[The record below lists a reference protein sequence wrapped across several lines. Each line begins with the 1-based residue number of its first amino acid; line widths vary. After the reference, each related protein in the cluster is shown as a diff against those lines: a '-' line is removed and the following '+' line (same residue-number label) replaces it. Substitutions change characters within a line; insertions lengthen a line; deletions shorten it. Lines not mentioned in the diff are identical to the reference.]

1 MIRSKAFDVEC
12 IPNLFSVAIVDLNDY
27 LSKFSD
33 CVDKKGKAIPL
44 TQKLLVD
51 EIIKRLDEIDKEV
64 YVITDYDDSDLLKL
78 AGRLNEM
85 YSHYENDIP
94 IRYDL
99 FAYNSIEYDNL
110 MIAAFLMHFNRFDTS
125 KELCLKLYEISKTII
140 KMQNEDD
147 KDARFKN
154 PVIKMLREYKLP
166 YATVDVMKV
175 FALNKAGVNVD
186 KDTGERKAYGKSL
199 KQTSINLMWYQLL
212 EWSIPPISEKDRHY
226 YNKNPTYK
234 DLTNEELNKII
245 SPFDRYIIK
254 EYVPEMVHYNFND
267 VFIVCEMV
275 RMKIDE
281 IRLRYAISSSYKVD
295 CLSDARSRIA
305 DKLVTKF
312 YSEMSGLIPD
322 KFVKLRT
329 ERTIISFNKVIFPH
343 IHFKT
348 IQLQNF
354 LNEIK
359 QVKIRRTSKDEFN
372 REIEFY
378 GTKYTIATGGIH
390 SVDPPRI
397 LKSTDT
403 YTYVHWDYASYYP
416 SIMIAF
422 GIHPEHLNKD
432 VFVKLVRYLRDT
444 RVEAKHATDDVQVV
458 PGVPNKIA
466 AEALKIVI
474 NSIYGKLGFAEGYLY
489 DRFAQMQV
497 TINGQL
503 MTMTLIEELEL
514 NGIHVVSANTDGI
527 VIKLPN
533 DKRDIF
539 KDITTRWNETN
550 KMGADGEEY
559 VMLIQRDINN
569 YSDKQ
574 TNDKLEY
581 KGDLDP
587 NMFLKDLSKGYN
599 APIVAEA
606 VSNYFFDGIPIME
619 TLTKETNVLKFCKTQ
634 NVGKSWKLY
643 YTRCING
650 ELVKEEYQRNTRFY
664 ISKDGG
670 TLEKVKDDKTTNLCA
685 GYRVTPL
692 NTLDDSDI
700 SSRNINYKYYY
711 EECFKITNPIQLGIS
726 SKGKGKTITKKL
738 GGMYESLFDFEDE

>member
-27 LSKFSD
+27 LNKFSD
-33 CVDKKGKAIPL
+33 CVDKKDKAIPL
-44 TQKLLVD
+44 TQKLSVD
-51 EIIKRLDEIDKEV
+51 EIIKRLDEVDKEV

-212 EWSIPPISEKDRHY
+212 EWNIPPISEKDRHY

-322 KFVKLRT
+322 KFIKLRT

-359 QVKIRRTSKDEFN
+359 KVKIRRTSKDEFS

-390 SVDPPRI
+390 SIDPPRI

-539 KDITTRWNETN
+539 KDITARWNETN

-587 NMFLKDLSKGYN
+587 NMFLN
-599 APIVAEA
+599 
-606 VSNYFFDGIPIME
+606 F
-619 TLTKETNVLKFCKTQ
+619 
-634 NVGKSWKLY
+634 
-643 YTRCING
+643 
-650 ELVKEEYQRNTRFY
+650 VKH
-664 ISKDGG
+664 K
-670 TLEKVKDDKTTNLCA
+670 
-685 GYRVTPL
+685 
-692 NTLDDSDI
+692 
-700 SSRNINYKYYY
+700 
-711 EECFKITNPIQLGIS
+711 
-726 SKGKGKTITKKL
+726 
-738 GGMYESLFDFEDE
+738 M